1 MSWREDRVRLTDEI
15 IVSPNVVAREV
26 GGETMLLDL
35 ASGTY
40 FGLDQVG
47 GRFWQLLEE
56 GQSPREARS
65 VLLAEYDVEPEVLD
79 VDLEHLLA
87 DLAANGL
94 VSADI

>member
-1 MSWREDRVRLTDEI
+1 VKLSDEI
-15 IVSPNVVAREV
+15 SVSSNVVAREV

-40 FGLDQVG
+40 FGLDPVG

-56 GQSPREARS
+56 GKSPEQARD
-65 VLLAEYDVEPEVLD
+65 VLLAEYEVAAAQLD
-79 VDLEHLLA
+79 RDLEKLLA

-94 VSADI
+94 VSAGA